1 MKYNLECKDG
11 WSPFRNKCYLEV
23 GDNPAIESLT
33 WPNARKK
40 CLDVQGE
47 LASVPDQ
54 ETKEF
59 LTKLGNKVSHWI
71 GGQKNGE
78 NIWTWTDGTPWNNE
92 FWLPDEPNN
101 EKEMINGIERNQT
114 VINQQESGLWDD
126 KAPEASMLGYFC
138 QTTRYLGTSFQLFF
152 VFTSCFLDN
161 CTSHKKDKIGPFK
174 ITLRGNSGTRVFKGS
189 SNEKTFLWTETVA
202 TGNYEVMVQTQYG
215 LLPFDKV
222 GFRFRVPKF

>member
-1 MKYNLECKDG
+1 M
-11 WSPFRNKCYLEV
+11 EV

-71 GGQKNGE
+71 GGQKNGD
-78 NIWTWTDGTPWNNE
+78 NIWTWTDGTPWNKE
-92 FWLPDEPNN
+92 FWLTGEPNN

-152 VFTSCFLDN
+152 LYFQVVF
-161 CTSHKKDKIGPFK
+161 
-174 ITLRGNSGTRVFKGS
+174 
-189 SNEKTFLWTETVA
+189 
-202 TGNYEVMVQTQYG
+202 
-215 LLPFDKV
+215 
-222 GFRFRVPKF
+222 